1 MYLCFF
7 FFLHVEVPPKQVIF
21 YYTSDLI
28 HITAGDAIGEVYA
41 STVLYTGFC

>member
-1 MYLCFF
+1 MYLCFC
-7 FFLHVEVPPKQVIF
+7 LHVKVPPKQVTF
-21 YYTSDLI
+21 YYTSNLI